1 MIMILYMNIKDLSGS
16 RATRDNSFK
25 GGQGSCPTSF
35 AWLFN
40 ETKIVNQANHQQIVN
55 FIWSIANLLRDDFKR
70 AKYPDV
76 ILPLTVL
83 RRLDC
88 ALEKTKPNVLKRYD
102 QYKRRLKDMDGILR
116 KASGYDFYNTSQY
129 DFKKLLDDPKNI
141 GKNLRLY
148 INAYSPS
155 MREII
160 EKFNAQIEA
169 LEEANLT
176 YQVIEQ
182 FSTVDLHPDTV
193 SNLAMGYVFEE
204 LIRKFNEASNENPG
218 EHFTPREIIRLMVNL
233 LFASDL
239 DTLKKQRI
247 IKTIYDPACGSGGML
262 TEAKEWI
269 LESVNKT
276 AQIELFGQ
284 EVNPETFAVAKS
296 DLLIKGDNADN
307 IKFGSTLSHD
317 HLFGKTFDY
326 MLSNPPYGKE
336 WKKDQKEVEK
346 EAELGD
352 QGRFGAGLPRISDG
366 QLLFLQTMLAKMKPS
381 DGGSRIAIVMNGS
394 PLFTGDAGSGESE
407 IRRWIIE
414 KDWLEAIIALPT
426 QLFYNTGIHT
436 YIWVVTNRKKDHHKG
451 KIKLINAVDLYEKMR
466 KSLGDKRNYI
476 SDTQIQQISELFLD
490 GGKSKL
496 VKVYPNEFFGYRKI
510 TIERPLKLNFQA
522 SAERIEKVKAES
534 AFANLAKSK
543 KRDPLKKA
551 KDEKAG
557 KALQEKILSV
567 LATIGDTLYKNQDGF
582 AKVLE
587 ETFKR
592 TDLKLDAPIKKAVLK
607 SLSERDETADVITDK
622 KGNPQQDTDLRDYEN
637 VPLGEDIREY
647 FKREVLPHV
656 PDAWISQDKKYCD
669 HKDEQIGKVGY
680 EISFTR
686 YFYVYKPLRP
696 IEEISEEIKKLQNEI
711 VGMLP
716 DLWLWPHR

>member
-1 MIMILYMNIKDLSGS
+1 MN
-16 RATRDNSFK
+16 
-25 GGQGSCPTSF
+25 PT
-35 AWLFN
+35 
-40 ETKIVNQANHQQIVN
+40 NHQQIVN
-55 FIWSIANLLRDDFKR
+55 FIWGIANLLRDDFKR
-70 AKYPDV
+70 AKYQDV

-88 ALEKTKPNVLKRYD
+88 ALEKTKPNVLKKHE
-102 QYKRRLKDMDGILR
+102 QYKGKLEDTDGIL
-116 KASGYDFYNTSQY
+116 KQASGYSFYNTSQY
-129 DFKKLLDDPKNI
+129 DFKKLLDDPRNI

-160 EKFNAQIEA
+160 DKFKFGTQIDA

-176 YQVIEQ
+176 FQVIEQ
-182 FSTVDLHPDTV
+182 FSTIDLHPDKV
-193 SNLAMGYVFEE
+193 NNLAMGYVFEE

-233 LFASDL
+233 LFAGDL
-239 DTLKKQRI
+239 DILKKQRI
-247 IKTIYDPACGSGGML
+247 IKTVYDPACGSGGML

-296 DLLIKGDNADN
+296 DLLIKDENAEN
-307 IKFGSTLSHD
+307 IKFGSTLAHD
-317 HLFGKTFDY
+317 HLFGEKYDY

-336 WKKDQKEVEK
+336 WKKDEKEVRK
-346 EAELGD
+346 EAELGF

-366 QLLFLQTMLAKMKPS
+366 QLLFLQTMLAKMRPS
-381 DGGSRIAIVMNGS
+381 NGGSRIAIVMNGS

-414 KDWLEAIIALPT
+414 SDWLEAIIALPN

-436 YIWVVTNRKKDHHKG
+436 YIWILTNRKKSHHKG
-451 KIKLINAVDLYEKMR
+451 KIKLINAVELYEKMR

-476 SDTQIQQISELFLD
+476 SDEQIQKITDAVLD
-490 GGKSKL
+490 GEKPGF
-496 VKVYPNEFFGYRKI
+496 VQIHPNEFFGYRKI
-510 TIERPLKLNFQA
+510 TIERPQRLLLIITRDIVEAVKPSVSDTIVSGTAKGFHF
-522 SAERIEKVKAES
+522 SITGDFRAERSYFMLKELLGKEFLSKGSFIDAFKKSGKKLGFFEKYSNKEEREIEKIACILFENFGSKSEKAEIYT
-534 AFANLAKSK
+534 NG
-543 KRDPLKKA
+543 KRD
-551 KDEKAG
+551 
-557 KALQEKILSV
+557 
-567 LATIGDTLYKNQDGF
+567 
-582 AKVLE
+582 
-587 ETFKR
+587 
-592 TDLKLDAPIKKAVLK
+592 KLPDI
-607 SLSERDETADVITDK
+607 
-622 KGNPQQDTDLRDYEN
+622 NLRDYEN

-656 PDAWISQDKKYCD
+656 PDAWISEDKKYRD
-669 HKDEQIGKVGY
+669 HKDGEIGKIGY

-686 YFYVYKPLRP
+686 YFYEYKPLRP
-696 IEEISEEIKKLQNEI
+696 LEEISGEIKKLENEI
-711 VGMLP
+711 SGVLT
-716 DLWLWPHR
+716 DL

>member
-1 MIMILYMNIKDLSGS
+1 MN
-16 RATRDNSFK
+16 
-25 GGQGSCPTSF
+25 Q
-35 AWLFN
+35 
-40 ETKIVNQANHQQIVN
+40 VNHQQIAN

-70 AKYPDV
+70 AKYQDV

-88 ALEKTKPNVLKRYD
+88 ALETTKHDVLKRYE
-102 QYKRRLKDMDGILR
+102 QYKGKLGDMDGLLK

-160 EKFNAQIEA
+160 DKFKFSSQIDA

-176 YQVIEQ
+176 FQVIEQ
-182 FSTVDLHPDTV
+182 FSSADLHPDRA
-193 SNLAMGYVFEE
+193 SNLQMGYIFEE
-204 LIRKFNEASNENPG
+204 LIRRFNEASNENPG
-218 EHFTPREIIRLMVNL
+218 EHFTPREIIKLMVNL
-233 LFASDL
+233 LFAPDL
-239 DTLKKQRI
+239 NTLKTQSI
-247 IKTIYDPACGSGGML
+247 IKTVYDPACGSGGML

-269 LESVNKT
+269 LASVNKT

-296 DLLIKGDNADN
+296 DMLIKGENADN

-317 HLFGKTFDY
+317 QLFGETFDY

-336 WKKDQKEVEK
+336 WKKDAKEVKK
-346 EAELGD
+346 EAELGF

-366 QLLFLQTMLAKMKPS
+366 QLLFLQTMIAKMKSS

-394 PLFTGDAGSGESE
+394 PLFTGDAGGGESE

-414 KDWLEAIIALPT
+414 NDWLETIVALPN
-426 QLFYNTGIHT
+426 QLFYNTSIHT
-436 YIWVVTNRKKDHHKG
+436 YVWVISNRKKASRKG
-451 KIKLINAVDLYEKMR
+451 KVKLINAVELYEKMR

-476 SDTQIQQISELFLD
+476 TDERIEKISELFMD
-490 GGKSKL
+490 GAKSKR

-510 TIERPLKLNFQA
+510 TIERPLKLNFQV
-522 SAERIEKVKAES
+522 SKERIEKLKSEA
-534 AFANLAKSK
+534 AFQNLAKSK
-543 KRDPLKKA
+543 KRDPIKKIEE
-551 KDEKAG
+551 EKAG
-557 KALQEKILSV
+557 RALQEKIIKV
-567 LATIGDTLYKNQDGF
+567 LNTIGSKIYKNQYEFNED
-582 AKVLE
+582 LE
-587 ETFKR
+587 NALNAAS
-592 TDLKLDAPIKKAVLK
+592 LKLDVPVKKAIIK
-607 SLSERDETADVITDK
+607 GLSERDETANVITDK
-622 KGNPQQDTDLRDYEN
+622 KGNPEPDTDLRDYEN
-637 VPLGEDIREY
+637 VPLGEDIEEY

-656 PDAWISQDKKYCD
+656 PNAWISQDKKYRD
-669 HKDEQIGKVGY
+669 HKDGEIGKIGY

-686 YFYVYKPLRP
+686 YFYEYKPLRP
-696 IEEISEEIKKLQNEI
+696 LKIIGGEIKNLEREI
-711 VGMLP
+711 ARMLS
-716 DLWLWPHR
+716 DI

>member
-1 MIMILYMNIKDLSGS
+1 MNQ
-16 RATRDNSFK
+16 T
-25 GGQGSCPTSF
+25 
-35 AWLFN
+35 
-40 ETKIVNQANHQQIVN
+40 NHQQIVN

-88 ALEKTKPNVLKRYD
+88 ALEETKADVLIKHEK
-102 QYKRRLKDMDGILR
+102 YKSKLDKMDGILK

-148 INAYSPS
+148 INAYSPL

-160 EKFNAQIEA
+160 DKFKFNAQIDA

-176 YQVIEQ
+176 YQVIEK
-182 FSTVDLHPDTV
+182 FSEVDLHPDRV

-233 LFASDL
+233 LFSPDL
-239 DTLKKQRI
+239 DILKKQRI
-247 IKTIYDPACGSGGML
+247 IKTVYDPACGSGGML

-276 AQIELFGQ
+276 AQIEMFGQ

-296 DLLIKGDNADN
+296 DLLIKGENADN

-317 HLFGKTFDY
+317 QLFGEIFDY

-336 WKKDQKEVEK
+336 WKKDQKEIGK
-346 EAELGD
+346 EAELGF

-366 QLLFLQTMLAKMKPS
+366 QLLFLQTMLAKMKKKN
-381 DGGSRIAIVMNGS
+381 GGSRIAIVMNGS

-414 KDWLEAIIALPT
+414 NDLLETIIALPN

-436 YIWVVTNRKKDHHKG
+436 YIWIITNRKKDHHKN
-451 KIKLINAVDLYEKMR
+451 KIKLVNAVDLYEKMR
-466 KSLGDKRNYI
+466 KSLGDKRNVI
-476 SDTQIQQISELFLD
+476 SDEQIQKITELTLD
-490 GGKSKL
+490 GEKSAI
-496 VKVYPNEFFGYRKI
+496 VKNYPNEFFGYRKI

-522 SAERIEKVKAES
+522 SAERIEKLKVES
-534 AFANLAKSK
+534 AFQNLAKSK
-543 KRDPLKKA
+543 KRDPLKKL
-551 KDEKAG
+551 EEERAG
-557 KALQEKILSV
+557 FALQTKIIKT
-567 LATIGDTLYKNQDGF
+567 LATIGDALYKNQDKF
-582 AKVLE
+582 IEVLE
-587 ETFKR
+587 HAFKKA
-592 TDLKLDAPIKKAVLK
+592 DLKPDAPIKKAILK
-607 SLSERDETADVITDK
+607 SLSERDETADVTMDK
-622 KGNPQQDTDLRDYEN
+622 KGNPEPDVDLRDCEN
-637 VPLGEDIREY
+637 VPLGEDIKKY
-647 FKREVLPHV
+647 FTREVLPHV
-656 PDAWISQDKKYCD
+656 PDAWISEDKKYCD
-669 HKDEQIGKVGY
+669 HKDSQIGKVGY

-686 YFYVYKPLRP
+686 YFYEYKPLRP
-696 IEEISEEIKKLQNEI
+696 LDEIGADIKKLEDEI
-711 VGMLP
+711 ASMLTEI
-716 DLWLWPHR
+716 

>member
-1 MIMILYMNIKDLSGS
+1 MS
-16 RATRDNSFK
+16 
-25 GGQGSCPTSF
+25 
-35 AWLFN
+35 
-40 ETKIVNQANHQQIVN
+40 QASHQQIVN
-55 FIWSIANLLRDDFKR
+55 FIWDIANLLRDDFKR

-83 RRLDC
+83 RRLDS
-88 ALEKTKPNVLKRYD
+88 ALEKTKTDVLNKHE
-102 QYKRRLKDMDGILR
+102 QYKGRLEDEKMDGIL
-116 KASGYDFYNTSQY
+116 KQASGYSFYNTSQY

-148 INAYSPS
+148 INAYSPN

-160 EKFNAQIEA
+160 EKFKFSTQIDA
-169 LEEANLT
+169 LEEVNLT

-182 FSTVDLHPDTV
+182 FSAIDLHPDRV
-193 SNLAMGYVFEE
+193 NNLAMGYIFEE

-233 LFASDL
+233 LFAVDL

-247 IKTIYDPACGSGGML
+247 IKTVYDPACGSGGML

-296 DLLIKGDNADN
+296 DLLIKGEKNAEN

-317 HLFGKTFDY
+317 QLFGEKFDY

-336 WKKDQKEVEK
+336 WKKDEKEVRK
-346 EAELGD
+346 ETETGF

-366 QLLFLQTMLAKMKPS
+366 QLLFLQTMLAKMRPS
-381 DGGSRIAIVMNGS
+381 NGGSRIAIVMNGS

-414 KDWLEAIIALPT
+414 NDWLETIIALPN

-436 YIWVVTNRKKDHHKG
+436 YIWVLTNRKKDHHKG
-451 KIKLINAVDLYEKMR
+451 KVKLINAVDLYEKMR

-476 SDTQIQQISELFLD
+476 SDEQIQKITELALD
-490 GGKSKL
+490 GENSKL
-496 VKVYPNEFFGYRKI
+496 VKVFPNEFFGYRKI
-510 TIERPLKLNFQA
+510 TVERPK
-522 SAERIEKVKAES
+522 
-534 AFANLAKSK
+534 
-543 KRDPLKKA
+543 
-551 KDEKAG
+551 KDEKG
-557 KALQEKILSV
+557 
-567 LATIGDTLYKNQDGF
+567 
-582 AKVLE
+582 
-587 ETFKR
+587 R
-592 TDLKLDAPIKKAVLK
+592 
-607 SLSERDETADVITDK
+607 VIPD
-622 KGNPQQDTDLRDYEN
+622 PELRDFEN
-637 VPLGEDIREY
+637 IPLNEDIHAY
-647 FKREVLPHV
+647 FEREVKPHV
-656 PDAWISQDKKYCD
+656 PDAWISTDKKYCD
-669 HKDEQIGKVGY
+669 HKDKQIGKVGY

-686 YFYVYKPLRP
+686 YFYEYKPLRP
-696 IEEISEEIKKLQNEI
+696 LEEISGEIKKLENEI
-711 VGMLP
+711 AGTLT
-716 DLWLWPHR
+716 DL

>member
-1 MIMILYMNIKDLSGS
+1 MDPI
-16 RATRDNSFK
+16 
-25 GGQGSCPTSF
+25 
-35 AWLFN
+35 
-40 ETKIVNQANHQQIVN
+40 NHQHIVN
-55 FIWSIANLLRDDFKR
+55 FIWGIANLLRDDFKR
-70 AKYPDV
+70 AKYQDV

-88 ALEKTKPNVLKRYD
+88 ALEKTKLNVLKKHE
-102 QYKRRLKDMDGILR
+102 QYKGKLEDTDGIL
-116 KASGYDFYNTSQY
+116 KQASGYSFYNTSQY

-160 EKFNAQIEA
+160 EKFKFGTQIDA

-176 YQVIEQ
+176 FQIIEQ
-182 FSTVDLHPDTV
+182 FSTIDLHPDKV

-233 LFASDL
+233 LFAGDL
-239 DTLKKQRI
+239 DILKKQRI
-247 IKTIYDPACGSGGML
+247 IKTVYDPACGSGGML

-276 AQIELFGQ
+276 AQIEMFGQ

-296 DLLIKGDNADN
+296 DFLIKGENAEN
-307 IKFGSTLSHD
+307 IKFGSTLAHD
-317 HLFGKTFDY
+317 KLFGQKFDY

-336 WKKDQKEVEK
+336 WKKEEKEIRK
-346 EAELGD
+346 EAEIGF

-366 QLLFLQTMLAKMKPS
+366 QLLFLQTMLAKMRPS
-381 DGGSRIAIVMNGS
+381 NGGSRIAIVMNGS

-414 KDWLEAIIALPT
+414 NDWLEAIVALPN

-436 YIWVVTNRKKDHHKG
+436 YIWILTNRKKAHHKRN
-451 KIKLINAVDLYEKMR
+451 IKLINAVELYEKMR

-476 SDTQIQQISELFLD
+476 SDEQIKKITEAVLD
-490 GGKSKL
+490 GEKPGF
-496 VKVYPNEFFGYRKI
+496 VQIHPNEFFGYRKI

-522 SAERIEKVKAES
+522 SAERTEKLKVEA
-534 AFANLAKSK
+534 AFQNLAKSK
-543 KRDPLKKA
+543 KRDPIKKA
-551 KDEKAG
+551 DEEKAG
-557 KALQEKILSV
+557 RTLQKKIVSALSG
-567 LATIGDTLYKNQDGF
+567 IGDTLYKNQDKF
-582 AKVLE
+582 IKVLDIA
-587 ETFKR
+587 FKKV
-592 TDLKLDAPIKKAVLK
+592 DLALDAATKKAVLNG
-607 SLSERDETADVITDK
+607 LSERDETADIITDK
-622 KGNPQQDTDLRDYEN
+622 KGNPEPDVDLRDYEN
-637 VPLGEDIREY
+637 VPLGEDIRKY

-656 PDAWISQDKKYCD
+656 PDAWISEESKYRD
-669 HKDEQIGKVGY
+669 HKDGEIGKVGY

-686 YFYVYKPLRP
+686 YFYEYKPLRP
-696 IEEISEEIKKLQNEI
+696 LEKISAEIKTLEDEISGTLK
-711 VGMLP
+711 
-716 DLWLWPHR
+716 DL